1 MLLKDYTGNEWTCAV
16 LTKDKRARLKVERVQ
31 ESKVD
36 ESRRIDDLP
45 ESEGVREEE
54 KEEKGA
60 QRSE

>member
-1 MLLKDYTGNEWTCAV
+1 M